1 MPIAN
6 YQLHMPPYRR
16 LGVQARRSLFL
27 LRHPPLQPL
36 YSFPAPKPSS
46 PKTSPFSFCYCC
58 LLQVGALE
66 SFTRLERLTMTGC
79 IGMTSLALN
88 LPFLRALSLHACSA
102 LTQVEP
108 SQTASLT
115 GCSRWLVLYL
125 LFWVARVQWL
135 GEWPCDHL
143 TCAHSVLISSPLSC
157 TRAHSASSWAA
168 GCKQCGCYAPA
179 YELYSL
185 QRAAP

>member
-46 PKTSPFSFCYCC
+46 PKTSPFSFWYCC

-66 SFTRLERLTMTGC
+66 SFTRLEHLNMTGC
-79 IGMTSLALN
+79 IRMTSLALN
-88 LPFLRALSLHACSA
+88 LPYLQALSLQACSA
-102 LTQVEP
+102 LTQVDP
-108 SQTASLT
+108 SLADLLNSHNCQWWAACDVALHNPRLDSCPGSPAAGRVSCDT
-115 GCSRWLVLYL
+115 LYL
-125 LFWVARVQWL
+125 
-135 GEWPCDHL
+135 
-143 TCAHSVLISSPLSC
+143 
-157 TRAHSASSWAA
+157 
-168 GCKQCGCYAPA
+168 
-179 YELYSL
+179 
-185 QRAAP
+185 